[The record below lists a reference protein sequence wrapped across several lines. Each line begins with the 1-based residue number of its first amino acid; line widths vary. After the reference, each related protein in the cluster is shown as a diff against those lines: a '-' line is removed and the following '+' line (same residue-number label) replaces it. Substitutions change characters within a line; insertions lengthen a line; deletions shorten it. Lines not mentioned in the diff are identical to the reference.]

1 MAGLPRA
8 IIQKYG
14 VSKKAWSVYR
24 ASKGGRRHANPAR
37 RGRTSHR
44 RSHARRR
51 RNPTGYPFSGRH
63 YRPNYRLR
71 SGRYRDR
78 PRAGNLP
85 RIANARH
92 RRRGY
97 HSARRAS
104 THRRSGRRS
113 HRNPFEHS
121 SFGRGSMGSI
131 RSAIPLFRPK
141 ADFALMRANPIGSLV
156 FGGASF
162 FVGGVMGAAGGT
174 LAILGEG
181 FIVAVLIRY
190 FTRRGAQKYAYIAPA
205 WAAGAVVAA
214 LANILTSGGLTG
226 SARLGDTMSNLQ
238 SLAAQVKAFGPVPS
252 LQTWGLKGLTGHTSI
267 RSLRLALPAGLRG
280 LGVGADLRKLSPS
293 TLTGLG
299 DTSTQGWTYSP

>member
-1 MAGLPRA
+1 MAGLPRS
-8 IIQKYG
+8 IIKKYG

-37 RGRTSHR
+37 RRRT
-44 RSHARRR
+44 SHARRR

-92 RRRGY
+92 RRRSY
-97 HSARRAS
+97 HRARRAS

-113 HRNPFEHS
+113 HRNPFGHS
-121 SFGRGSMGSI
+121 SFGRGSIGSI
-131 RSAIPLFRPK
+131 RSAIPLLQPK
-141 ADFALMRANPIGSLV
+141 ADFALMRAHVLGSVV
-156 FGGASF
+156 FAVTSF
-162 FVGGVMGAAGGT
+162 WMGGVMGSAGGT
-174 LAILGEG
+174 LGILGGG
-181 FIVAVLIRY
+181 FIIAILIRY
-190 FTRRGAQKYAYIAPA
+190 FTRRKGAEQFAYIAPA
-205 WAAGAVVAA
+205 WAAGAVVATIFH
-214 LANILTSGGLTG
+214 ILTTGSLTG

-238 SLAAQVKAFGPVPS
+238 TLATQVKTFGPVPT

-267 RSLRLALPAGLRG
+267 RSLRLALPAGLKG
-280 LGVGADLRKLSPS
+280 LGVGADLRKLSPN

-299 DTSTQGWTYSP
+299 DTSTQGWTYSPS